1 MTGTRHTIDFCLMQM
16 RIHIIAVGK
25 IRERYI
31 GDGVEDFIFR
41 LRPYLNVTVTEIPE
55 ERTKES
61 KNVAIYHICQ
71 KEGERIRNA
80 IIPGAYVWA
89 LDPAGKVY
97 SSTSFAERIEKC
109 EIDGPHTIVFI
120 IGGSYGLSP
129 EIKKQAD
136 ELLSLSPM
144 TFPHQI
150 ARFILLEQLYR
161 AFRIIRGEP
170 YHK

>member
-1 MTGTRHTIDFCLMQM
+1 MH
-16 RIHIIAVGK
+16 IHIVAVGR

-31 GDGVEDFIFR
+31 GDGIEDFILR
-41 LRPYLNVTVTEIPE
+41 LRPYVHVTVTEVAE

-61 KNVAIYHICQ
+61 KNPAIGNICQ
-71 KEGERIRNA
+71 KEGERIENELEQ
-80 IIPGAYVWA
+80 GAYVWA
-89 LDPAGKVY
+89 LDPAGKLY
-97 SSTSFAERIEKC
+97 TSNLFAERIEKF
-109 EIDGPHTIVFI
+109 EIDGPHSVFFI

-129 EIKKQAD
+129 GIKKRAD

-144 TFPHQI
+144 TFPHQL
-150 ARFILLEQLYR
+150 ARFLLLEQLYR